1 MSTPRYRGAPPS
13 LSGSAISVSKAI
25 TPSSPGLKSDIGV
38 CPLFPGGSFPA
49 GTAGTVRRAL
59 GQACRPMRTI
69 RPGAAQ
75 ATAVSGLVRGS
86 VPMDT
91 SQRAPGLE
99 TLSEDTFAG
108 DPVTQFP
115 RSLGPPQRRG
125 LPDSPAMLL
134 R

>member
-38 CPLFPGGSFPA
+38 CPLFPGGSFPVGA
-49 GTAGTVRRAL
+49 AGTVRRAL

-69 RPGAAQ
+69 RPEAAQ
-75 ATAVSGLVRGS
+75 ATAGSGLVRGS

-91 SQRAPGLE
+91 SQLAGALE
-99 TLSEDTFAG
+99 TLSEDTMAG
-108 DPVTQFP
+108 DPMTQFAGW
-115 RSLGPPQRRG
+115 LDQAQRHG
-125 LPDSPAMLL
+125 LP
-134 R
+134 